1 MNLFGHIATPIRGLF
16 IFTHIMSKST
26 NEHSWSLIRGTAH
39 EKYLSTV
46 HECSWVILTFF
57 VFKKCRSWNMQR
69 WWKRSWALTMRAHER
84 FSWVLIS
91 DFISAY
97 ELDVPIQHLCQIL
110 KNSYKSIWLI
120 IQFSENYQFLNLHSI
135 IYYADLFEQNQFAGW
150 VEVNGA
156 VSCSWLLFLVVMT
169 WCRLYSVDSKLADNG
184 WIGRC
189 NFRS

>member
-1 MNLFGHIATPIRGLF
+1 MGTLLPPSGGFSHLHI
-16 IFTHIMSKST
+16 
-26 NEHSWSLIRGTAH
+26 
-39 EKYLSTV
+39 
-46 HECSWVILTFF
+46 
-57 VFKKCRSWNMQR
+57 
-69 WWKRSWALTMRAHER
+69 SWARALMSIHDH
-84 FSWVLIS
+84 SSVVPLMSSTWALIS
-91 DFISAY
+91 DFISAHG
-97 ELDVPIQHLCQIL
+97 LGVPIWHLCQIL

-169 WCRLYSVDSKLADNG
+169 WCTLYSVDSKLADNG
-184 WIGRC
+184 WLGRC